1 MSRIKSNSVLL
12 NKMKQKLNVIHSKT
26 AVNDKT
32 TSIAES
38 NCVRSQSQATNG
50 SQLIGQQTALLTDVD
65 LITALIRL
73 STRCL
78 SANYPWKPV
87 SWETTRLAD
96 FQQTTRGNYCPGKS
110 LVWLAFGNSSIL
122 SSNWSFF
129 YFWLLIIYFN
139 EKICSRSPNSCCVER
154 VET

>member
-1 MSRIKSNSVLL
+1 MCRIKSNSVLL
-12 NKMKQKLNVIHSKT
+12 NKMKQKVNEIYSTT

-32 TSIAES
+32 TSIAER

-50 SQLIGQQTALLTDVD
+50 SQLIGQQTALLTDAD

-87 SWETTRLAD
+87 SWETTRLAG
-96 FQQTTRGNYCPGKS
+96 FQLATRGNYCPDKPLDS
-110 LVWLAFGNSSIL
+110 LAYRIDFTTKINAFSKLCIPVETSALANRSSG
-122 SSNWSFF
+122 
-129 YFWLLIIYFN
+129 WLLEILLF
-139 EKICSRSPNSCCVER
+139 
-154 VET
+154 

>member
-1 MSRIKSNSVLL
+1 MCKIKSNSVLL
-12 NKMKQKLNVIHSKT
+12 NKMKRKLNVIYSKT

-32 TSIAES
+32 TSIAER
-38 NCVRSQSQATNG
+38 NGVRSQSQATNG

-87 SWETTRLAD
+87 SWETTRLAG
-96 FQQTTRGNYCPGKS
+96 FQQTTRGNQCPG
-110 LVWLAFGNSSIL
+110 WLSASYP
-122 SSNWSFF
+122 WK
-129 YFWLLIIYFN
+129 LLH
-139 EKICSRSPNSCCVER
+139 
-154 VET
+154 